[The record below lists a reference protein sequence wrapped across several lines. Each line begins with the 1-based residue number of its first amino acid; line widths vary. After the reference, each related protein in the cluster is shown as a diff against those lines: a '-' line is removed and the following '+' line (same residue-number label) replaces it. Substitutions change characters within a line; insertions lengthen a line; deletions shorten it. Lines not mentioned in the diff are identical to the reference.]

1 VYPPGLS
8 DFDQIAAVVDAVGIP
23 VNVLAL
29 PGGPSIAEL
38 ASVGVRRVS
47 TGSLL
52 AGAAYAALIA
62 GAQELRT
69 DGTSRYAEN
78 AVPRDLLKDAFDL

>member
-1 VYPPGLS
+1 M
-8 DFDQIAAVVDAVGIP
+8 P

-29 PGGPSIAEL
+29 AGGPSIPEL

-52 AGAAYAALIA
+52 AASAYGALVA
-62 GAQELRT
+62 GARELLGE
-69 DGTSRYAEN
+69 GTSTYAKGRIPTEM
-78 AVPRDLLKDAFDL
+78 LKQAFD